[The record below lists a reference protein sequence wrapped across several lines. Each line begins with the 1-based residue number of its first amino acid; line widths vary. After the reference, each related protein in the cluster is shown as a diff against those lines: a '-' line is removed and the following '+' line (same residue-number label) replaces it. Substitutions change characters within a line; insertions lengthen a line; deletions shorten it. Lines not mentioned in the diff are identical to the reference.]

1 MGKNLILQNKITPN
15 CTKEKQPSRQAN
27 MRAETT
33 NCKECECVFVHTHA
47 QTVWFSPHLYHHFL
61 YVWPSTSADE
71 KGQIGGNQGKEVGDE
86 SNESGKR
93 T

>member
-33 NCKECECVFVHTHA
+33 NRKECECMFVNTHA
-47 QTVWFSPHLYHHFL
+47 QTV
-61 YVWPSTSADE
+61 
-71 KGQIGGNQGKEVGDE
+71 
-86 SNESGKR
+86 
-93 T
+93 